1 MQTPISNVHAKMMA
15 LSEKKGKTWN
25 DVMIDWLAGGIAAG
39 VSKTAVAPIERV
51 KLLLQTQDANPKIAS
66 GEVPRYSGVV
76 NVLVRVSKEQGV
88 GALWR
93 GNAANVLRYFPTQAF
108 NFAFK
113 DTFKVRAGGEGCGG
127 RVCAYMYVCTWMCAH
142 DAACLSAHRVALID
156 RPGPRIN
163 RLRHSHPTPQSTTLP
178 PQHKPGHVPQVRPP
192 DGLLEVLRL

>member
-1 MQTPISNVHAKMMA
+1 MQTPISSVHAKMMA
-15 LSEKKGKTWN
+15 LSEAKGKTWN
-25 DVMIDWLAGGIAAG
+25 DVLIDWMAGGIAAG

-113 DTFKVRAGGEGCGG
+113 DTFKVRP
-127 RVCAYMYVCTWMCAH
+127 
-142 DAACLSAHRVALID
+142 S
-156 RPGPRIN
+156 
-163 RLRHSHPTPQSTTLP
+163 
-178 PQHKPGHVPQVRPP
+178 
-192 DGLLEVLRL
+192 LRLFVRRVPALGWDGCWACDDVVCD

>member
-1 MQTPISNVHAKMMA
+1 MQTPISSVHAKMMA
-15 LSEKKGKTWN
+15 LSEKKSKSWN
-25 DVMIDWLAGGIAAG
+25 DVLIDWMAGGIAAG

-113 DTFKVRAGGEGCGG
+113 DTFKVGPVSLLACGVDVW
-127 RVCAYMYVCTWMCAH
+127 R
-142 DAACLSAHRVALID
+142 RK
-156 RPGPRIN
+156 R
-163 RLRHSHPTPQSTTLP
+163 
-178 PQHKPGHVPQVRPP
+178 
-192 DGLLEVLRL
+192 